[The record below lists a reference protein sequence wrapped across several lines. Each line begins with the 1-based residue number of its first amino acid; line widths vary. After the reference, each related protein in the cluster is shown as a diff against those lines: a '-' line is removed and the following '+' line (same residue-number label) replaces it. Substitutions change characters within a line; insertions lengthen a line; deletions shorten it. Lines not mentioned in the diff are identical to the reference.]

1 MGGVGR
7 RLLFRIRNALFN
19 KLQELPIAFFN
30 QNKSGDLISRINS
43 DTDKLNQFISQA
55 LMQFIGNFFLIL
67 GTGIFMLVLHPKL
80 ALVTLIPAVGI
91 VMITSLLSPW
101 VKRKNKSSLE
111 SLGSLSAEVQESL
124 SNFKVVV
131 AFNRLDY
138 FRQKFQDTNEKNYK
152 KSLLSGI
159 ASTIFIPIYSLA
171 TNSASLLCL
180 IYGLSLIGSG
190 NLTIGLLIGFQFYV
204 NNFYSPLRQIASVW
218 SSFQLALASLER
230 VREVLDM
237 RSDLTSIPTLQMSD
251 HTALLEFQNVS
262 FEYATGVKI
271 INAVNF
277 SLEKGKTY
285 ALVGPT
291 GGGKTTIASLMAR
304 LYDTSEGTV
313 FLHGKD
319 IRSYSNSERTEKIG
333 FILQEPFL
341 FSGSLRDNILYGNK
355 KYEDMSEEILTTQL
369 EKYGLSTLLKN
380 FKE

>member
-55 LMQFIGNFFLIL
+55 LMQFIGNFFLII

-91 VMITSLLSPW
+91 VIITSVLSPW

-138 FRQKFQDTNEKNYK
+138 FRQKFQDSNEKNYK

-159 ASTIFIPIYSLA
+159 ASTIFIPIYAFA
-171 TNSASLLCL
+171 TNIASILCI
-180 IYGLSLIGSG
+180 IYGLSLISSG
-190 NLTIGLLIGFQFYV
+190 GLTIGLLIGFQFYV
-204 NNFYSPLRQIASVW
+204 NNFYSPLRQVASVW
-218 SSFQLALASLER
+218 ASFQLALASLER
-230 VREVLDM
+230 VGEVLDM
-237 RSDLTSIPTLQMSD
+237 TSNLEVVSSKLSSKNN
-251 HTALLEFQNVS
+251 ALLEFQNVS
-262 FEYATGVKI
+262 FSYDEGVKI
-271 INAVNF
+271 VNMVNF
-277 SLEKGKTY
+277 SLTKGKTY

-304 LYDTSEGTV
+304 LYDPSEGAV
-313 FLHGKD
+313 FLDGKD
-319 IRSYSNSERTEKIG
+319 IRSFTDVERSEKIG

-341 FSGSLRDNILYGNK
+341 FSGTLRENILYGNRA
-355 KYEDMSEEILTTQL
+355 YQEMPEAELLTLLEE
-369 EKYGLSTLLKN
+369 YGLSSLLKL
-380 FKE
+380 FGQ